1 MVVTN
6 ILSSVKSIV
15 CTPKR
20 SENYRLL
27 NSPKLSLRN
36 LNIRNYEKDENNE
49 EVGDDCLPA

>member
-1 MVVTN
+1 MVVTY